1 MSLITNCAV
10 QLNLGRNNG
19 CVRVV
24 HHVFGGLLAKKIRQT
39 TILLENQLNGLV
51 DEFLDCRRFALSAVT
66 GPTFCTKASE
76 RVYITTSSG
85 KDANGGAQGAVGDRR
100 AAICG
105 ANAAGAGGLYPSA
118 ECGRLVLYSIRHF
131 SITICASFNE

>member
-1 MSLITNCAV
+1 MTGGVAGIRCQLPISSLLKKDLERAAV
-10 QLNLGRNNG
+10 STVRNYCSPKAN
-19 CVRVV
+19 
-24 HHVFGGLLAKKIRQT
+24 KKRGSSS
-39 TILLENQLNGLV
+39 LR
-51 DEFLDCRRFALSAVT
+51 CSVT

-105 ANAAGAGGLYPSA
+105 ANAAGAGGL
-118 ECGRLVLYSIRHF
+118 
-131 SITICASFNE
+131 